1 MTATK
6 RQRDVTNVC
15 EIAASAITRDEAEVL
30 ITAKAVELFRR
41 ALAVELPGACAAG
54 NFEISGLNYSE
65 NSTCILCA

>member
-54 NFEISGLNYSE
+54 NF
-65 NSTCILCA
+65 

>member
-1 MTATK
+1 MPLKTMTATK

-41 ALAVELPGACAAG
+41 ALAVEPAG
-54 NFEISGLNYSE
+54 GMRRREFLDLRLEL
-65 NSTCILCA
+65 